1 MAQRVGDVM
10 TPGPIIL
17 RHDQL
22 VADAARVMRDQ
33 GVGLV
38 LVTQED
44 RLYGVLTDRDI
55 VVRAIAESGGPDTEL
70 AAICSR
76 HVVAVNAGDDIAE
89 AVRLMRENT
98 VRRLPVIDNG
108 QVVGLVSLGD
118 LAARRDDNSALA
130 DISAAEPNA

>member
-1 MAQRVGDVM
+1 MPQRVGDIM
-10 TPGPIIL
+10 TSGPIIL

-33 GVGLV
+33 AVGLV

-70 AAICSR
+70 AGICSR
-76 HVVAVNAGDDIAE
+76 YVVAVNVVDDAAE
-89 AVRLMRENT
+89 AVRLMRENA

-118 LAARRDDNSALA
+118 VTVEQDKRSALA
-130 DISAAEPNA
+130 DISAAEPNT

>member
-1 MAQRVGDVM
+1 MTQRVGDIM
-10 TPGPIIL
+10 TSGPIIL

-33 GVGLV
+33 AVGLV

-70 AAICSR
+70 AGICSR
-76 HVVAVNAGDDIAE
+76 HVVAVNAGDDAAE
-89 AVRLMRENT
+89 AVRLMREHA
-98 VRRLPVIDNG
+98 VRRLPVIDSG

-118 LAARRDDNSALA
+118 LAAGREKNSAVA
-130 DISAAEPNA
+130 DISAAEPNT